1 MTGDRE
7 VAFRALLTH
16 PLIGQSG
23 LAEQLLTDLLDANRP
38 YLPAFA

>member
-1 MTGDRE
+1 
-7 VAFRALLTH
+7 LLTH

-23 LAEQLLTDLLDANRP
+23 LAEQLLGDLLDANRR